1 MKPIRLLLVAVL
13 LGWSTASFAQTVS
26 LMTSIPTVDQVMDGS
41 ETSFAL
47 RFNQP
52 VDHVRSRLILVTPQ
66 GELLL
71 QPRRET
77 EPNTL
82 FSPVGRL
89 PPGVYQLRWEVVEMH
104 GAVAR
109 GTIPFSVVH
118 R

>member
-1 MKPIRLLLVAVL
+1 M
-13 LGWSTASFAQTVS
+13 SSFPV
-26 LMTSIPTVDQVMDGS
+26 VDQVMDGS
-41 ETSFAL
+41 ATSFAI
-47 RFNQP
+47 RFDQP

-66 GELLL
+66 GERAL

-89 PPGVYQLRWEVVEMH
+89 PPGAYELRWEAVEMG

-109 GTIPFSVVH
+109 GTIPFRVAH
-118 R
+118 P